1 MKSSDSQLNE
11 LIEITRDG
19 QHFYQHALN
28 EVQDEQMRQ
37 LFRDM
42 VQTKAE
48 VIQAL
53 SSKVAADLE
62 QPSMGGTLV
71 GKLREAYADTRAR
84 FAKNETAVY
93 VSQLEAAES
102 RIVHAFE
109 DALESAEPEV
119 RTLVAAEMPKVRACH
134 DRIWTLKKT
143 LQ

>member
-19 QHFYQHALN
+19 QHFYQHTLN

-53 SSKVAADLE
+53 SSKVASDLE

-109 DALESAEPEV
+109 DTLESAEPEV